1 MSHRCGFVAVIGRP
15 NVGKS
20 TLLNRLV
27 GQKVSITSRKAQTT
41 RHAVIGIISTDEAQV
56 VLVDTPGFQTK
67 HGGQL
72 NKALNR
78 AVTDSLADV
87 DVVLF
92 VVEATRLGDRDRQ
105 VLDLIPSAVPVIAV
119 VNKVDLLARR
129 DLILPFIDGLRQWRD
144 FAAVVPVSA
153 EKGVQVDDL
162 LVAIVPMLPEGPAL
176 FDEEQVT
183 DRSERFIASELV
195 REKLFRFTGDELPYG
210 INVVVDQ
217 FETEGNLRRIRCN
230 VIVSRD
236 SHKGMV
242 IGAGGENLKRVAT
255 EARLDMERT
264 FGGTVFLELHVRVDA
279 NWIEDPRRL
288 RKYGYV

>member
-1 MSHRCGFVAVIGRP
+1 MTHRCGFVAVVGRP

-41 RHAVIGIISTDEAQV
+41 RHAVLGIVSSEAAQV

-67 HGGQL
+67 HGGML

-105 VLDLIPSAVPVIAV
+105 VLALVPASVPVIAV

-144 FAAVVPVSA
+144 FATVVPVSA

-162 LVAIVPMLPEGPAL
+162 LAAVIPMLPEGPAL
-176 FDEEQVT
+176 YDEEQVT

-210 INVVVDQ
+210 INVMVDQ
-217 FETEGNLRRIRCN
+217 FETEGELRRIRCN
-230 VIVSRD
+230 IIVSRD

-242 IGAGGENLKRVAT
+242 IGAGGANLKRVAT

-264 FGGTVFLELHVRVDA
+264 FGGTVFLELHVRVDE
-279 NWIEDPRRL
+279 NWIDDPRRL

>member
-1 MSHRCGFVAVIGRP
+1 MSHRCGFVAVVGRP

-41 RHAVIGIISTDEAQV
+41 RHAVLGIISSEAAQV

-92 VVEATRLGDRDRQ
+92 VIEATRLGDRDRQ
-105 VLDLIPSAVPVIAV
+105 VLDLIPLGVPVIAV

-129 DLILPFIDGLRQWRD
+129 ELILPFIDGLRKWRD
-144 FAAVVPVSA
+144 FAVVVPVSA

-162 LVAIVPMLPEGPAL
+162 LEAIVPMLPEGPAL
-176 FDEEQVT
+176 YDEEQVT